1 MNKQGVLI
9 KIQKHYLFQPICKV
23 LIIVFISTNLF
34 PIQNAFALTS
44 GPSQPEADTFQQ
56 VDVSNMV
63 DPFTGNFSYNIPL
76 MNVGGYPINLSY
88 ASDIT
93 MDQEATWAGLGWNV
107 NVGAITRSLRGLP
120 DDFWGDTI
128 TRNYN
133 VKPNQTWGVN
143 VGFDLETFGL
153 EINKLIPM
161 PRFGLDISYNNYTGF
176 NLAKSVTSSISAGS
190 GASINASLG
199 LSASSQG
206 GLGISPNVSFSAGNK
221 IKNKV
226 NLSGS
231 IGFGLPMNSRTGL
244 SNLTLNT
251 GVSVSS
257 AKKVVFNNETNQYEN
272 VDRKKGGSLGS
283 LSSGASISMATS
295 SYTPQID
302 IPLNTLSMNFSGK
315 LGLAAWGIDG
325 DVEIAGYYSEQRL
338 PFKRFMNPGY
348 GYIYSERGNR
358 NPHALFDFNREK
370 DGSISI
376 ESPTLPVTAF
386 TYDVF
391 DIQAQGIGGS
401 FRGFRNDVGH
411 VYDKSTVN
419 SSSSGSAGFE
429 TSGSSIIDVGFN
441 ISMNI
446 ADAASND
453 WTLSNWANPVLQFQ
467 NKGVNN
473 LYENVNFKL
482 AGEYNVDSDI
492 SFFNNTLGS
501 HPAKFVLDKS
511 TSDVALTNQI
521 TSQSGNKTFS
531 QYIKRTTRQNRTTSI
546 TYLTVGEIKQSNP
559 SRARMI
565 SKYAKDHHIGEITI
579 TTNDGTR
586 YVFGLAAYNY
596 EKREI
601 TFAVGANKRGNGG
614 LLPNAENL
622 VTYASRQNSVE
633 NDKGID
639 NYYDETIT
647 PPYAHT
653 WYLTE
658 VLSPDYV
665 DVTGN
670 GVTEDDLGSYTKF
683 TYGVWNSSESKYVP
697 NVASYKWRT
706 PTSKQA
712 FRADYN
718 QGLITDITD
727 DKANIVYGEKE
738 VWYVNTIES
747 KTQVAKF
754 YLSDR
759 EDGYGVS
766 GVNGGVDTDPR
777 GALKRVDRISLF
789 SKEEYKEDPLQAI
802 PIKTAHFDYDYSLCK
817 NAPNNKN
824 TGANSGKL
832 TLKRVYFSYQKSNR
846 ARFSPYVFNYNE
858 TITNHN
864 PDYDT
869 QKYDRWGFYKTPEVG
884 LKNSDYPYTDQDK
897 VVQDVNCAVWS
908 LKSVQL
914 PSGGIIN
921 ISYESDDYGYVQ
933 DKKATRM
940 FKVKGVGMTKDAAS
954 SNLLYQ
960 ASVCQYLYFDLE
972 NSIPTSQITSD
983 QQANQLIKSLY
994 LEDNNNPNGAA
1005 KNLYFR
1011 FLLRVND
1018 GTSIAKN
1025 EYVSGYI
1032 EPESCGVRSIIGG
1045 QYTQGWIK
1053 VKLVQTEDSGALNAH
1068 PISKAGWQFS
1078 RIYTPKYAFHQ
1089 PEPDDSDFVAMMK
1102 VLGAS
1107 NIFKQ
1112 LLEFMQGTNNRL
1124 RNQGFASTFEPDKSW
1139 IKLIDPDARK
1149 LGGGSRVKK
1158 IELSDNWNTMNP
1170 SEASF
1175 SYGQEYIYELEDG
1188 KSSGVAAF
1196 EPAMGADE
1204 NALKTPIFAGT
1215 AKKLLVPDDRFYQEE
1230 PIGESFFPAPTVGYS
1245 RVEVRNL
1252 QYTNVKANA
1261 TGHVVHNF
1269 YTAKDFPTIA
1279 SRTPIDFAAKK
1290 SNPLMSLLKLKVFD
1304 YLTATQGFVVEL
1316 NDMHGK
1322 QKSQEVYAEGK
1333 RTPISKVEYYYK
1345 TQGNKITNAVP
1356 VVLPNGN
1363 IEDRPIG
1370 IDYDLVVDM
1379 REQSSNSEGT
1389 DIQLNIA
1396 SFIIP
1401 PIPIPVPIPTVIPSF
1416 SKEETRF
1423 RSATITKVINRYAV
1437 LEKTVSYDVD
1447 ARVETNNIAWDSKTG
1462 QVLLT
1467 QVNNEFE
1474 DDRYAFTYPAHFA
1487 YVGMGAATTNVGF
1500 EFVDQNQNYWNRT
1513 TGRITGT
1520 VKNYLRPGDELLPS
1534 DKITARRI
1542 LNTVYTKRAW
1552 VAEHSNGDYYL
1563 IDAWG
1568 NPLTTTK
1575 TNDMSFKVIRSG
1587 MRNMQTTN
1595 IGAVESL
1602 EPLIDNNKIKIDNT
1616 RKILTASAT
1625 EYAEQWKM
1633 NNNQGLQEI
1642 TCTGAN
1648 SKLENFINLVNTLSN
1663 DGNLVTNNANIS
1675 LSSLYPTLTANIWGA
1690 GCSINYESNS
1700 YSSNLCTPPSSSPSP
1715 MINMRITSDDC
1726 PYIESRCIELF
1737 IAGVGNINTFPI
1749 SNWDSISFVSNNI
1762 IDYVPPGYCSGEF
1775 DFLPNPNNPNYP
1787 LFFEAV
1793 MDNGGKQYFYISKYF
1808 EGCFD
1813 FEFQCD
1819 TLDCVFKAGDKVNP
1833 YLRGILGNWRPLKSY
1848 TYLTERQ
1855 NTNIATSVNVRNDG
1869 YYTAFAA
1876 FWNLPSGAGVWP
1888 KVTGTPSIP
1897 WKWTAEMTNYSP
1909 WGFDVE
1915 NKDPLGNYSAAL
1927 YGYKNTLPIAVAQN
1941 AQYKEIGFDGFE
1953 DYYPTITWND
1963 CDQFHFKFKNYK
1975 HKIEKNLSHTG
1986 NYSLRVDTNEAV
1998 SNEYTITAPLC
2009 QRGTRAVP
2017 YLLQSC
2023 DLLGYFGP
2031 NNNYLTPQRFILN
2044 FWMREANPLGKFDY
2058 SNLSADVTINSTSV
2072 VIPGSLK
2079 KSKVIEEWQQYEIQF
2094 YVPAAA
2100 SGNIKI
2106 EIHNAGSLIYHIDD
2120 IRVQPV
2126 QSTMK
2131 SFVYDAI
2138 TLRYLAAL
2146 DENNYA
2152 TFYEYD
2158 EDGALVRVKKETE
2171 RGIMTIQENRSN
2183 NFKRNLQ

>member
-1 MNKQGVLI
+1 MTHKITMKKQGVLI
-9 KIQKHYLFQPICKV
+9 SIQNHFLFRPFSKV
-23 LIIVFISTNLF
+23 LLIIFIVSGLT
-34 PIQNAFALTS
+34 PIQSAFALTS
-44 GPSQPEADTFQQ
+44 GPSQPEADSFQQ

-63 DPFTGNFSYNIPL
+63 DPFTGSFSYNIPL
-76 MNVGGYPINLSY
+76 LDVGGYPINLSY

-107 NVGAITRSLRGLP
+107 NVGAITRGLRGLP

-143 VGFDLETFGL
+143 VGFGIEGFGL
-153 EINKLIPM
+153 EIDKFAPM
-161 PRFGLDISYNNYTGF
+161 LRFGTDISYNNYSGF
-176 NLAKSVTSSISAGS
+176 NIGTSITPSISAG
-190 GASINASLG
+190 GRAKINASLG

-206 GLGISPNVSFSAGNK
+206 GMSISPNVSFSASNK
-221 IKNKV
+221 KEAETNV
-226 NLSGS
+226 SGS
-231 IGFGLPMNSRTGL
+231 LGFGLSMNSRTGL

-251 GVSVSS
+251 SLSTSKSVTK
-257 AKKVVFNNETNQYEN
+257 AGKT
-272 VDRKKGGSLGS
+272 KGRTEYNHTESYGG
-283 LSSGASISMATS
+283 LSSGASISLATS

-302 IPLNTLSMNFSGK
+302 IPMRTLSMNFSGK
-315 LGLAAWGIDG
+315 LGLAAWGVDG
-325 DVEIAGYYSEQRL
+325 DVSIAGYYSEQRL
-338 PFKRFMNPGY
+338 KAKKFMNPAY
-348 GYIYSERGNR
+348 GYIYSEKGNR

-376 ESPTLPVTAF
+376 ESPSLPVTAF

-411 VYDKSTVN
+411 VYDKLTSNTSFDGN
-419 SSSSGSAGFE
+419 AGFE
-429 TSGSSIIDVGFN
+429 VSGSNLVDVGFSV
-441 ISMNI
+441 SMNY
-446 ADAASND
+446 ANASSND
-453 WTLSNWANPVLQFQ
+453 WSSSNWPNPLMQFQ
-467 NKGVNN
+467 NKGINN

-482 AGEYNVDSDI
+482 AGEQNIDSDP
-492 SFFNNTLGS
+492 SFYNKTLRNN
-501 HPAKFVLDKS
+501 PAKFILDNS
-511 TSDVALTNQI
+511 TSDVALTNRI
-521 TSQSGNKTFS
+521 TSSAGGETIDKN
-531 QYIKRTTRQNRTTSI
+531 IKRTHRQNRTTLIS
-546 TYLTVGEIKQSNP
+546 YLTVGEIKQSNP
-559 SRARMI
+559 ARAQML
-565 SKYAKDHHIGEITI
+565 SPYAKDHHIGEITI
-579 TTNDGTR
+579 TTAEGTR

-614 LLPNAENL
+614 LSPNPQNL
-622 VTYASRQNSVE
+622 VQYATQQNSVG
-633 NDKGID
+633 NNKGID

-658 VLSPDYV
+658 VLSADYV

-670 GVTEDDLGSYTKF
+670 GVSEDDLGSYTKF
-683 TYGVWNSSESKYVP
+683 TYGTWDGNLNKYVP
-697 NVASYKWRT
+697 NVPSYKWRT
-706 PTSKQA
+706 PTSKTG
-712 FRADYN
+712 FMADYN
-718 QGLITDITD
+718 QGLISDPTD
-727 DKANIVYGEKE
+727 DKANVVYGEKE

-754 YLSDR
+754 YLSNRD
-759 EDGYGVS
+759 DGYGVS
-766 GVNGGVDTDPR
+766 GINGAVSTNAS
-777 GALKRVDRISLF
+777 GALKKIDKISLF
-789 SKEEYKEDPLQAI
+789 SKEEYYNNSTSAV
-802 PIKTAHFDYDYSLCK
+802 PIKTAHFGYDYSLCK
-817 NAPNNKN
+817 NVPNNKN
-824 TGANSGKL
+824 TTNNTGKL

-858 TITNHN
+858 SISAHN

-884 LKNSDYPYTDQDK
+884 LKNSDYPYTDQDQTT
-897 VVQDVNCAVWS
+897 QDVNCAVWS

-940 FKVKGVGMTKDAAS
+940 FKVKGVGVTKDAAPS
-954 SNLLYQ
+954 SLLYQ
-960 ASVCQYLYFDLE
+960 ASVSQYLYFDLE
-972 NSIPTSQITSD
+972 SPIPTNQITSD

-994 LEDNNNPNGAA
+994 LDDNNNPNGVA

-1018 GTSIAKN
+1018 GTSTAKN
-1025 EYVSGYI
+1025 EYVSGYL
-1032 EPESCGVRSIIGG
+1032 EPESCGVRNITGG

-1053 VKLVQTEDSGALNAH
+1053 VKLVQTEDSGPLNTH

-1107 NIFKQ
+1107 NIFTQ
-1112 LLEFMQGTNNRL
+1112 LLEFMQGVNNRMKL
-1124 RNQGFASTFEPDKSW
+1124 EGYASTFVPEKSW
-1139 IKLIDPDARK
+1139 IKLIDPDGRK

-1158 IELSDNWNTMNP
+1158 VELSNNWNTMNP

-1175 SYGQEYIYELEDG
+1175 SYGQEYIYALENG

-1215 AKKLLVPDDRFYQEE
+1215 TKKLLVPDDRFYQEE
-1230 PIGESFFPAPTVGYS
+1230 PIGESFYPSPTVGYS

-1252 QYTNVKANA
+1252 QYSNVKVNA
-1261 TGHVVHNF
+1261 TGHVVHDF

-1279 SRTPIDFAAKK
+1279 SRTSIDFSAKK

-1322 QKSQEVYAEGK
+1322 QKKQEVYAEGK
-1333 RTPISKVEYYYK
+1333 LTPISKVEYYYK
-1345 TQGNKITNAVP
+1345 TQGNKIINTVP
-1356 VVLPNGN
+1356 VVLPNGD

-1379 REQSSNSEGT
+1379 REQSSNSGGT
-1389 DIQLNIA
+1389 DLQINTAAFLAGI
-1396 SFIIP
+1396 FP
-1401 PIPIPVPIPTVIPSF
+1401 LVIPTVIPSF

-1423 RSATITKVINRYAV
+1423 RSATITKVVNRYAV
-1437 LEKTVSYDVD
+1437 MEKTVSYDVD
-1447 ARVETNNIAWDSKTG
+1447 ARVETKNIAWDSKTG

-1474 DDRYAFTYPAHFA
+1474 DDRFAFTYPAHFA
-1487 YVGMGAATTNVGF
+1487 YEGMGAASTNVGF
-1500 EFVDQNQNYWNRT
+1500 EFVDHNQNYWNRS
-1513 TGRITGT
+1513 TGKITGT
-1520 VKNYLRPGDELLPS
+1520 IKSYLRPGDELLPS
-1534 DKITARRI
+1534 EKVTARRI
-1542 LNTVYTKRAW
+1542 ANTTYTKRAW
-1552 VAEHSNGDYYL
+1552 IAEHSNGDYYI

-1568 NPLTTTK
+1568 NPLVTTNTQ
-1575 TNDMSFKVIRSG
+1575 DMSFKVIRSG
-1587 MRNMQTTN
+1587 MRNMQATS

-1602 EPLIDNNKIKIDNT
+1602 EPLIDNNKIKIDNS
-1616 RKILTASAT
+1616 RKILTASGT
-1625 EYAEQWKM
+1625 EFAEQWKM
-1633 NNNQGLQEI
+1633 NNSMPKIPGECSNHFNGKTDTLLMLF
-1642 TCTGAN
+1642 N
-1648 SKLENFINLVNTLSN
+1648 SLIN
-1663 DGNLVTNNANIS
+1663 DGLFSVDTSINISARYPTYTNALFGACQVNYQTNLHTSSCPSTSLQHVSMNLGFYIDSECSNEFSACQEMLINAIVPTTDFSLTDFNNLDYFTNNVVDVLPAN
-1675 LSSLYPTLTANIWGA
+1675 ACWN
-1690 GCSINYESNS
+1690 
-1700 YSSNLCTPPSSSPSP
+1700 PSEAV
-1715 MINMRITSDDC
+1715 
-1726 PYIESRCIELF
+1726 Y
-1737 IAGVGNINTFPI
+1737 
-1749 SNWDSISFVSNNI
+1749 
-1762 IDYVPPGYCSGEF
+1762 
-1775 DFLPNPNNPNYP
+1775 NPNNPSVP
-1787 LFFEAV
+1787 LMFEAFYSNSNKIYFTLNHNFATCV
-1793 MDNGGKQYFYISKYF
+1793 GFGLECPEQSCDFSIDNI
-1808 EGCFD
+1808 
-1813 FEFQCD
+1813 
-1819 TLDCVFKAGDKVNP
+1819 VNP

-1869 YYTAFAA
+1869 YYTFFNS
-1876 FWNLPSGAGVWP
+1876 FWNIPASSGQKWTKVTTPPSG
-1888 KVTGTPSIP
+1888 P

-1953 DYYPTITWND
+1953 DYYPSITWTN
-1963 CDQFHFKFKNYK
+1963 CDKFHFKFKDYK
-1975 HKIEKNLSHTG
+1975 SNVDNTVAHTG
-1986 NYSLRVDTNEAV
+1986 KYSMRISNGDTLR
-1998 SNEYTITAPLC
+1998 NEYNITAPLC
-2009 QRGTRAVP
+2009 QRTSRSVP
-2017 YLLQSC
+2017 YTLHAC
-2023 DLLGYFGP
+2023 DLLGYFAP
-2031 NNNYLTPQRFILN
+2031 NNNYLIPEKYILN
-2044 FWMREANPLGKFDY
+2044 FWMREQTPLGKFNFN
-2058 SNLSADVTINSTSV
+2058 NLSVDVKVNNTSV
-2072 VIPGSLK
+2072 LVAGTVK
-2079 KSKVIEEWQQYEIQF
+2079 KSKVIDEWQQYEVQF
-2094 YVPAAA
+2094 YVPASA

-2106 EIHNAGSLIYHIDD
+2106 EIINNGTLQYHVDD

-2126 QSTMK
+2126 KSTMK
-2131 SFVYDAI
+2131 SFIYDAI

-2158 EDGALVRVKKETE
+2158 EDGSLVRVKKETE